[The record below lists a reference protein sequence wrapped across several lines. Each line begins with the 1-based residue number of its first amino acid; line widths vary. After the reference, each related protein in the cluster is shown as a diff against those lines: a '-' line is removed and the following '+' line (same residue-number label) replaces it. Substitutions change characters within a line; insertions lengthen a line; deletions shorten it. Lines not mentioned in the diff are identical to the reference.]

1 MTVWVGSNRE
11 RHLYL
16 GSKKIKE
23 AYIGSDLVYVEHYPV
38 GTVLVNQTTA
48 MSSSSSIVVRSK
60 QTLRIQLVG
69 AGAGT
74 SVQAYDL

>member
-23 AYIGSDLVYVEHYPV
+23 AYIGSDLVYV
-38 GTVLVNQTTA
+38 
-48 MSSSSSIVVRSK
+48 
-60 QTLRIQLVG
+60 
-69 AGAGT
+69 
-74 SVQAYDL
+74 